1 MKAPE
6 KGDGVKHRQSAAQ
19 KTKLRRFLTNVRYL
33 GEVGKAAGK
42 TRVSRKQL
50 EAWMND
56 HAIAVEIDTAV
67 RAALVMAHGQE
78 TKEDIVFRTKIAPQ
92 LEMDG
97 EFFKETGQR
106 HRESKII
113 AKLAARDLKGS
124 RWHIAQAAGNNDRN
138 FFIDL
143 GRILKGDVSGDLC
156 DKTDEALIEIWAA
169 HPEFTTR
176 QIATELERRG
186 IEVDDENTIRKR
198 KSRLGLNRKV

>member
-6 KGDGVKHRQSAAQ
+6 
-19 KTKLRRFLTNVRYL
+19 TKLRRFLTNVRYL
-33 GEVGKAAGK
+33 GDVGKAAKK

-50 EAWMND
+50 DAWMND
-56 HAIAVEIDTAV
+56 HAIAVEIDKAV

-78 TKEDIVFRTKIAPQ
+78 TKEDIVFRIKIAPQ

-97 EFFKETGQR
+97 EIFKETGQR

-113 AKLAARDLKGS
+113 AKLAAQDLKAW
-124 RWHIAQAAGNNDRN
+124 RWHIAEAANNNDRN

-176 QIATELERRG
+176 QIATKLARRG
-186 IEVDDENTIRKR
+186 IEADENTIRKR

>member
-1 MKAPE
+1 MKAP
-6 KGDGVKHRQSAAQ
+6 AAQ
-19 KTKLRRFLTNVRYL
+19 QPKLRRFLTNVRYL
-33 GEVGKAAGK
+33 GDVGNAAKK

-67 RAALVMAHGQE
+67 RAALVMAHGQD
-78 TKEDIVFRTKIAPQ
+78 TKEDIAFRTKIAPQ

-97 EFFKETGQR
+97 EFFRKTGQR

-113 AKLAARDLKGS
+113 AKLAAEDLKAW
-124 RWHIAQAAGNNDRN
+124 RWQIAQAANNNDRN

-156 DKTDEALIEIWAA
+156 DKTDEALIKIWAK

-176 QIATELERRG
+176 KIAAELAQRG